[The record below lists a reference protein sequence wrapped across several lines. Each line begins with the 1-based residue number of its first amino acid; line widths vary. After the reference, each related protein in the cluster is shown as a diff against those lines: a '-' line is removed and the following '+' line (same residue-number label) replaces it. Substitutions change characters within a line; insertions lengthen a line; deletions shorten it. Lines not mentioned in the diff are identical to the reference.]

1 MDIQLQ
7 ELIDKIKKDGVANA
21 ENQATSIIADAEK
34 KAAAIINDAQAKADS
49 LIKSGKLET
58 ERLEKASIDAIRQA
72 SRNILISFRDGVNA
86 QLSAIVATETKK
98 AFDTNMLK
106 TVIPET
112 IKAWASK
119 EDVNSLSVLLS
130 SADLKELESSFNSA
144 LKAEISKG
152 LEIKADKSLNK
163 GFRIAS
169 KDGSAYYDFS
179 AESVADLFASYLN
192 PKNTQI
198 MKDAIKEGSI

>member
-21 ENQATSIIADAEK
+21 ENQAASIIAEAEK

-49 LIKSGKLET
+49 LVKSGKVET

-72 SRNILISFRDGVNA
+72 SRNILISFRDGINA
-86 QLSAIVATETKK
+86 QLSAIITNETKK
-98 AFDTNMLK
+98 AFDANMLK
-106 TVIPET
+106 TIIPET
-112 IKAWASK
+112 IKAWATK

-130 SADLKELESSFNSA
+130 NSDLKELESGLNAA
-144 LKAEISKG
+144 LKAEIAKG

-179 AESVADLFASYLN
+179 AESVAELFASYLN